1 MYKKKQKQLNYAMI
15 ICQVIANNQIQDNV
29 RMSAG
34 LALKNSLAKSRT
46 FGGIL
51 ADQRSKHVI
60 KSNVKSTEIITKLF
74 YINATL

>member
-1 MYKKKQKQLNYAMI
+1 MIKQLNYAMI

-34 LALKNSLAKSRT
+34 LALKNSLTKSRA

-51 ADQRSKHVI
+51 ADQRSKHAI
-60 KSNVKSTEIITKLF
+60 KSNVKPTEIIIKAL
-74 YINATL
+74 YIKITL